1 MGFFSRIMRFFSPSR
16 SSGEGKFVSGNAW
29 RDDYDKVRARDTRGR
44 YRGDDPDTEEDEA
57 WVEVKKN
64 T

>member
-1 MGFFSRIMRFFSPSR
+1 MGFFSRIMRFFSPSPSR
-16 SSGEGKFVSGNAW
+16 SSDAW
-29 RDDYDKVRARDTRGR
+29 RDDYDKVRARDTNGR
-44 YRGDDPDTEEDEA
+44 FRGDDPDTEEDEA

>member
-1 MGFFSRIMRFFSPSR
+1 MGFFSRMMRFFSPSR
-16 SSGEGKFVSGNAW
+16 SSDTW
-29 RDDYDKVRARDTRGR
+29 RDDYDKVRARDTKGR
-44 YRGDDPDTEEDEA
+44 FKGDDPGTEEDEA